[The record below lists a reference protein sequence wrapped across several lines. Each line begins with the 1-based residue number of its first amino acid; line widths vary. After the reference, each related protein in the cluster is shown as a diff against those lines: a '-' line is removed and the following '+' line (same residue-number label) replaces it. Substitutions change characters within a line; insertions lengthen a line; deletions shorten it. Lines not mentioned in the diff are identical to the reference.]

1 MDVTMIP
8 SRSVE
13 TAKGRNLMAAGLGVH
28 SEIGRLRRVLVNK
41 PDLAMKRLT
50 PSNCHD
56 LLFDDVLWV
65 KKAREE
71 HDAFTD
77 MMRERGVDVLEVLDL
92 LAETLEQDEARKWL
106 MERRLPGHDLD
117 VVLQGELHAWLSE
130 KTARELA
137 TVLIGGVTKAETPFN
152 GGSLVLAA
160 MQGSDF
166 LLAPLP
172 NQLFTRDSS
181 CWIYDQLAINPMYW
195 PARRPEALNMAA
207 IYRYHPVFPD
217 IGFGLFGEPTGEGLG
232 KTSLEG
238 GDVMPIGRRVVVIG
252 MGERTTPQA
261 VMRLA
266 TALFE
271 AGTVDR
277 VIAALMPRDRS
288 FMHLDTVFTF
298 CDHDLVTVYPPVID
312 RIHAFS
318 IMPGKDK
325 AHPDVIEEGTSFLDV
340 IKDAL
345 GIRSLRIIPTGG
357 DAFEAEREQWDDG
370 NNVIAL
376 EPGVVVGYARNDD
389 TNTRLRRA
397 GIEVITISGS
407 ELGRG
412 RGGSHCMTCPISRD
426 PV

>member
-1 MDVTMIP
+1 MHLSIVPDRALEP
-8 SRSVE
+8 
-13 TAKGRNLMAAGLGVH
+13 AKGRSLAAQSLGVY
-28 SEIGRLRRVLVNK
+28 SEIGPLRRVLVNK

-77 MMRERGVDVLEVLDL
+77 MMRERGIEVLEVLDL
-92 LAETLEQDEARKWL
+92 LTETLNGHDARKWIT
-106 MERRLPGHDLD
+106 ERRLPAQDLD
-117 VVLQGELHAWLSE
+117 AVLQGELIAWLAE
-130 KTARELA
+130 KTPHELA

-152 GGSLVLAA
+152 GGSLVLDS
-160 MQGSDF
+160 MEKSDF

-181 CWIYDQLAINPMYW
+181 CWMYDKVAVNPMFW

-207 IYRYHPVFPD
+207 IYRFHPIFEGV
-217 IGFGLFGEPTGEGLG
+217 GFGLFGEPEASGTG

-238 GDVMPIGRRVVVIG
+238 GDVMSIGKRIVLVG

-298 CDHDLVTVYPPVID
+298 CDHDLVTVYPPVVD
-312 RIHAFS
+312 RLRTFS
-318 IMPGKDK
+318 IVPGKDK
-325 AHPDVIEEGTSFLDV
+325 AHPDVIEEGASFLEV
-340 IKDAL
+340 VKDAL
-345 GIRSLRIIPTGG
+345 GLQTLRIIPTGG
-357 DAFEAEREQWDDG
+357 DAMEAEREQWDDG

-412 RGGSHCMTCPISRD
+412 RGGSHCMTCPIWRE

>member
-1 MDVTMIP
+1 MQLATRPDHTIAP
-8 SRSVE
+8 
-13 TAKGRNLMAAGLGVH
+13 AKGTNLAAKGLGVF
-28 SEIGRLRRVLVNK
+28 SEIGPLRRVLVNK

-65 KKAREE
+65 KRAREE

-77 MMRERGVDVLEVLDL
+77 MMRERGIEVLEVLDL
-92 LAETLEQDEARKWL
+92 LTETLAGHEARKWIT
-106 MERRLPGHDLD
+106 ERRLPAQDFD
-117 VVLQGELHAWLSE
+117 TVLQGELVAWLSE
-130 KTARELA
+130 KTPHELA
-137 TVLIGGVTKAETPFN
+137 TVLIGGITKAETPFN
-152 GGSLVLAA
+152 GGSLVLDT
-160 MQGSDF
+160 MEKSDF

-181 CWIYDQLAINPMYW
+181 CWIYDKVAVNPMFW

-207 IYRYHPVFPD
+207 IYRFHPIFEGV
-217 IGFGLFGEPTGEGLG
+217 GFGLFSEPTASGTG

-238 GDVMPIGRRVVVIG
+238 GDVMPIGKRIVLVG

-266 TALFE
+266 TGLFE
-271 AGTVDR
+271 AGSVDR

-298 CDHDLVTVYPPVID
+298 CDRDLVTIYPPVVD
-312 RIHAFS
+312 RLRTFS
-318 IMPGKDK
+318 ITPGKDK
-325 AHPDVIEEGTSFLDV
+325 THPDVVEEGASFLEV
-340 IKDAL
+340 VKDAL
-345 GIRSLRIIPTGG
+345 GLQTLRIIPTGG
-357 DAFEAEREQWDDG
+357 DASEAEREQWDDG

-412 RGGSHCMTCPISRD
+412 RGGSHCMTCPIWRE
-426 PV
+426 PI

>member
-1 MDVTMIP
+1 MSPTVA
-8 SRSVE
+8 SNRNVQS
-13 TAKGRNLMAAGLGVH
+13 AKGRSLAAQGLGVH
-28 SEIGRLRRVLVNK
+28 SEVGKLRRVLVNK

-50 PSNCHD
+50 PSNCRE

-77 MMRERGVDVLEVLDL
+77 MMRERGIEVLEVLDL
-92 LAETLEQDEARKWL
+92 LTETLAGHDARKWIT
-106 MERRLPGHDLD
+106 ERRLPAQDLD
-117 VVLQGELHAWLSE
+117 GVLQGELIAWLSE
-130 KTARELA
+130 KTPHELA
-137 TVLIGGVTKAETPFN
+137 TVLIGGVTKAEAPLRN
-152 GGSLVLAA
+152 GSLVLDA
-160 MQGSDF
+160 MEMGDF
-166 LLAPLP
+166 LLPPLP

-181 CWIYDQLAINPMYW
+181 CWIYDKVAVNPMYW

-207 IYRYHPVFPD
+207 IYRFHPIFAGV
-217 IGFGLFGEPTGEGLG
+217 GFGLFGEPGPSGLG

-238 GDVMPIGRRVVVIG
+238 GDVMPIGKRIVAMG

-266 TALFE
+266 SALFE

-312 RIHAFS
+312 RLRTFTIL
-318 IMPGKDK
+318 PGKDK
-325 AHPDVIEEGTSFLDV
+325 VRPEIVEEGASFLEV
-340 IKDAL
+340 VKEAL
-345 GIRSLRIIPTGG
+345 GLQTLRIVPTGG
-357 DAFEAEREQWDDG
+357 DAYEAEREQWDDG
-370 NNVIAL
+370 NNLLAL

-412 RGGSHCMTCPISRD
+412 RGGSHCMTCPIWRES
-426 PV
+426 V